1 MSRKITRRAAAALSL
16 SLIIGTLAPI
26 SAQANVVDDA
36 KDFIVGIGGKAGK
49 FLDDIGVAGAVKS
62 GYDTVNDFVFNYET
76 QPDDDQMESLA
87 RTWAVTAW
95 LADEDKEESNTYYF
109 DNHTLT
115 MTEDLTQ
122 IGSGYNL
129 SKTPE
134 GSYLNGRYTGVLKA
148 TVNDAT
154 NYTVE
159 WVNYDDELNMYLAKL
174 MQKKQAENAPET
186 EAADALG
193 TGAADVPET

>member
-134 GSYLNGRYTGVLKA
+134 GSYLNGRHTGVLKA

-159 WVNYDDELNMYLAKL
+159 WVNYDDELNLYLAKL
-174 MQKKQAENAPET
+174 MQQKNAANAPET
-186 EAADALG
+186 ETAIA
-193 TGAADVPET
+193 PETETANAPEP